1 MVERKGLLVGV
12 VALAVIVVLVLTVV
26 LSYNSLISKDQD
38 VNNKWSNI
46 EVEIQR
52 QVELVPQLL
61 QQENVSMYFEQG
73 LLENITSLRT
83 QWLNTMADR
92 SVNEQVNFSTEFMV
106 QMGAFMS
113 VVESYPAIQ
122 STDTIRDIIVSLE
135 GTQNRIAAARIF
147 YNDAV
152 NEYNTA
158 ILSFPNNMLAGTFG
172 FEQAS
177 YFQQGQ

>member
-1 MVERKGLLVGV
+1 MVEKKGLIVGI
-12 VALAVIVVLVLTVV
+12 VALAVIVVLLLTIV
-26 LSYNSLISKDQD
+26 LSYNSLVSKDQN

-122 STDTIRDIIVSLE
+122 STDTIRDIIVELE

-158 ILSFPNNMLAGTFG
+158 MLSFPNNMIAGTFG
-172 FEQAS
+172 FEEAS

>member
-1 MVERKGLLVGV
+1 LLT
-12 VALAVIVVLVLTVV
+12 IV
-26 LSYNSLISKDQD
+26 LSYNSLVSKEQN
-38 VNNKWSNI
+38 VSNKWSNI

-152 NEYNTA
+152 NDYNTA
-158 ILSFPNNMLAGTFG
+158 ILSFPNNMIAGTFG
-172 FEQAS
+172 FEKAS

>member
-1 MVERKGLLVGV
+1 MVEKKGLIVGI
-12 VALAVIVVLVLTVV
+12 VALAVIVVLLLTIV
-26 LSYNSLISKDQD
+26 LSYNSLVSKDQN

-52 QVELVPQLL
+52 QVDLIPQLM

-122 STDTIRDIIVSLE
+122 STDTIRDIIVELE

-158 ILSFPNNMLAGTFG
+158 MLSFPNNMIAGTFG
-172 FEQAS
+172 FDEAS

>member
-1 MVERKGLLVGV
+1 LLT
-12 VALAVIVVLVLTVV
+12 IV
-26 LSYNSLISKDQD
+26 LSYNSLVSKEQN
-38 VNNKWSNI
+38 VSNKWSNI

-113 VVESYPAIQ
+113 VVDSYPAIQ

-158 ILSFPNNMLAGTFG
+158 MLSFPNNMIAGTFG
-172 FEQAS
+172 FEEAS

>member
-12 VALAVIVVLVLTVV
+12 VALALIVVLVLTVV
-26 LSYNSLISKDQD
+26 LSYNSLISKDQN

>member
-1 MVERKGLLVGV
+1 M
-12 VALAVIVVLVLTVV
+12 LTIV
-26 LSYNSLISKDQD
+26 LSYNSLVSKEQN
-38 VNNKWSNI
+38 VSNKWSNI

-158 ILSFPNNMLAGTFG
+158 ILSFPNNMIAGTFG
-172 FEQAS
+172 FEKAS

>member
-1 MVERKGLLVGV
+1 MVEKKGLIVGI
-12 VALAVIVVLVLTVV
+12 VALAVIVVLLLTIV
-26 LSYNSLISKDQD
+26 LSYNSLVSKDQN

-52 QVELVPQLL
+52 QVDLIPQLM

-113 VVESYPAIQ
+113 VVESSPAIQ
-122 STDTIRDIIVSLE
+122 STDTIRDIIVELE

-158 ILSFPNNMLAGTFG
+158 MLSFPNNMIAGTFG
-172 FEQAS
+172 FEEAS

>member
-1 MVERKGLLVGV
+1 MVEKKGLIVGI
-12 VALAVIVVLVLTVV
+12 VALAVIVVLLLTIV
-26 LSYNSLISKDQD
+26 LSYNSLVSKDQN

-52 QVELVPQLL
+52 QVDLIPQLM

-122 STDTIRDIIVSLE
+122 STDTIRDIIVELE

-158 ILSFPNNMLAGTFG
+158 MLSFPNNMIAGTFG
-172 FEQAS
+172 FEEAS

>member
-26 LSYNSLISKDQD
+26 LSYNSLISKDQN

-73 LLENITSLRT
+73 LLENITALRT
-83 QWLNTMADR
+83 QWLNIMADR

>member
-1 MVERKGLLVGV
+1 MVEKKGLIVGI
-12 VALAVIVVLVLTVV
+12 VALAVIVVLLLTIV
-26 LSYNSLISKDQD
+26 LSYNSLVSKEQN
-38 VNNKWSNI
+38 VSNKWSNI

-158 ILSFPNNMLAGTFG
+158 MLSFPNNMIAGTFG
-172 FEQAS
+172 FEEAS